1 MRIRVGKNIFF
12 KITVNRLN
20 DEPEDFTDARN
31 VKLTINRKY
40 SSYQV
45 SPPLTIH
52 DNIIEFE
59 FVGGGNATSGQY
71 EIHLYYE
78 KLNEASVTGIDKFYL
93 DFCNAFILVDLT
105 CKEDTGFESESPSI
119 NLKGIIERNRDGKD
133 GVTPRIDP
141 ETKRWMIGIED
152 TGIVAEGKDGFT
164 PSIGENGN
172 WWIGDVDTGK
182 PSRGKSFEYSDFT
195 EEEIH
200 ELQEPARAM
209 IDALDTL
216 DKAVTANE
224 QQRIYNEVTRVSSE
238 NTRKESE
245 NLRREAENTRASN
258 EEARKNAETG
268 RASAEDNRVKAEQS
282 RVESESNRVKAE
294 TLRVEKEN
302 ERQTAENT
310 RDTNEQSRKEAET
323 NRVTAEEGRV
333 TEFNRLK
340 SESETATLNA
350 TTQANYAKEQGD
362 NVAGTVNEIKTAHSS
377 LLTRVNDYM
386 YDMSGLLGKLAVKGA
401 VGADEKQV
409 TDGSYY
415 DVNGNLVPSISG
427 EYAYQKLTVDP
438 SKVYE
443 LNILFTGG
451 NVSTLVLFDENDN
464 VIHNSPRV
472 AVSGNFV
479 FTGITSIGITFDK
492 NNESRY
498 VIRSSDIQDLTTV
511 LNTQQGNRALYVAAG
526 AVYNRNTGFYELNG
540 LTDITE
546 EEMKVIYAQT
556 NGMDYVENMR
566 EVFSALKF
574 RTNLG
579 FNVIRRGTGHNFN
592 LRDAF
597 RGNSNL
603 EVLRLGN
610 DNNDNWYLECNE
622 ITNFTYNCFKLKK
635 IIGYIQ
641 YVSIVDINIVG
652 NYLLEEI
659 RFKNIK
665 ANLMIKD
672 SPLISLESLQYLITK
687 AANTSPITVTVH
699 ADVYAKIQD
708 EGQVDWHALI
718 ETAAAK
724 QITFAT
730 A

>member
-71 EIHLYYE
+71 EVHLYYE

-152 TGIVAEGKDGFT
+152 TGVVAEGKDGLT
-164 PSIGENGN
+164 PFIGKNGN

-182 PSRGKSFEYSDFT
+182 PSRGKAFEYSDFT
-195 EEEIH
+195 PEEIK
-200 ELQEPARAM
+200 ELQKPASDM
-209 IDALDTL
+209 INALDTL

-224 QQRIYNEVTRVSSE
+224 QQRINNENTRVSSE

-245 NLRREAENTRASN
+245 SLRREAENTRASN

-268 RASAEDNRVKAEQS
+268 RASAEDNRMKAEQS
-282 RVESESNRVKAE
+282 RVEAENNRVTAE
-294 TLRVEKEN
+294 NTRVEKEN

-323 NRVTAEEGRV
+323 NRVKAEEGRV

-340 SESETATLNA
+340 SESETATQNA
-350 TTQANYAKEQGD
+350 TNQADYAKQQGD
-362 NVAGTVNEIKTAHSS
+362 NVAGTVNEIKTAQDE
-377 LLTRVNDYM
+377 LT
-386 YDMSGLLGKLAVKGA
+386 
-401 VGADEKQV
+401 
-409 TDGSYY
+409 
-415 DVNGNLVPSISG
+415 
-427 EYAYQKLTVDP
+427 
-438 SKVYE
+438 
-443 LNILFTGG
+443 
-451 NVSTLVLFDENDN
+451 
-464 VIHNSPRV
+464 
-472 AVSGNFV
+472 
-479 FTGITSIGITFDK
+479 TSI
-492 NNESRY
+492 NN
-498 VIRSSDIQDLTTV
+498 LTTV

-526 AVYNRNTGFYELNG
+526 AVYNEKTGFYELNG

-546 EEMKVIYAQT
+546 EEMRTIYIQTHGAQRMY
-556 NGMDYVENMR
+556 NRNN
-566 EVFSALKF
+566 VFEGANTI
-574 RTNLG
+574 RTNLRFRNNFPIG
-579 FNVIRRGTGHNFN
+579 LDGKFRCAFFNCSV
-592 LRDAF
+592 
-597 RGNSNL
+597 L
-603 EVLRLGN
+603 EVACVSLSIIYA
-610 DNNDNWYLECNE
+610 DNTAYMFDRCP
-622 ITNFTYNCFKLKK
+622 KLKK
-635 IIGYIQ
+635 IIGIL
-641 YVSIVDINIVG
+641 DIRNITSDVNVVRMFYQCG
-652 NYLLEEI
+652 LLEHVRI
-659 RFKNIK
+659 SSLKVNISF
-665 ANLMIKD
+665 AY
-672 SPLISLESLQYLITK
+672 SPLISLESLQYLITN

-708 EGQVDWHALI
+708 ESQVDWHALI
-718 ETAAAK
+718 EAATAK